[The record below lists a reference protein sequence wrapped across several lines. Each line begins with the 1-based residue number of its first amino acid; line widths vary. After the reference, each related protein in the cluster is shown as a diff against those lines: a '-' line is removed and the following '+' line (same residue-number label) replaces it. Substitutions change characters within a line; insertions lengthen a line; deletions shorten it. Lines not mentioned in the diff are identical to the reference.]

1 MKARLFAAL
10 LMIVA
15 VPLNGDVTSAVQK
28 AAAGAIAVDASSPAR
43 VTDDD
48 GQPNDNTVTTAAFDP
63 PASVLVA
70 TYIGDTGSLSGSVTM
85 AMSNNGGALTWTA
98 INMRDASDSGATE
111 GYAGAHYAVLSSSR
125 SGMTVTCD
133 PSPDGYDDIRTVSCK
148 VYVITGADTADVVGS
163 ISEGSSGTNNLTTTG
178 FTAETLGLIFG
189 VGNDWNAL
197 GSPTSSDLTYDSYH
211 NGAFGS
217 GTSGYKTITT
227 TGGTTTTNLDAG
239 GSGAANW
246 NWVNLEIRKDS

>member
-28 AAAGAIAVDASSPAR
+28 AATGAIAVDASSPAR

-48 GQPNDNTVTTAAFDP
+48 GTYSSNSVTTASFDP

-70 TYIGDTGSLSGSVTM
+70 TYIGDTAALAGSVTM

-98 INMRDASDSGATE
+98 INMRDASDGGTE

-133 PSPDGYDDIRTVSCK
+133 PSPDGTDQIRSVSCK
-148 VYVITGADTADVVGS
+148 VYVITGADTADVAGS

-239 GSGAANW
+239 GSGTADW
-246 NWVNLEIRKDS
+246 NWVNFEIRKDS